1 VDLQEVLNIGEIES
15 HRPPAWNRFSP
26 SGLIRSPLSP
36 DRWPIKGSRQIA
48 MQLLA
53 GRGDNLV
60 TNQMGQ
66 FKATANAHM
75 RRDMETEWKWICQ
88 CEACKQI
95 RSLIGMEKTL
105 EVRQRVRELEEIEE
119 HLGGLADGPVKQ
131 NLREHYLQLYDQLAD
146 EMAK

>member
-1 VDLQEVLNIGEIES
+1 
-15 HRPPAWNRFSP
+15 
-26 SGLIRSPLSP
+26 
-36 DRWPIKGSRQIA
+36 
-48 MQLLA
+48 M
-53 GRGDNLV
+53 

-75 RRDMETEWKWICQ
+75 RRDMEAGRKWVCQ

-119 HLGGLADGPVKQ
+119 RLSGLPDGSMKR
-131 NLREHYLQLYDQLAD
+131 NLLEQYLTLYDQLAD